1 MNFIILADKYQK
13 GMKSKG
19 AVGLIK
25 VNRRYTLF
33 ENQYDVIKSSFK
45 KSKIIYVYGFD
56 SKKINHFF
64 DSQKYKD
71 VIRIYNDKYE
81 DLNYAYSLA
90 LASEYMNKDFFI
102 LFGDAI
108 LKKEI
113 FSDFMPNNGS
123 QIFINKKEKAKLGCV
138 IDSNNIVQNISFD
151 LENYITDMYYI
162 HNTDN
167 DVIRS
172 LVNERKYNNCFVFEI
187 INKMID
193 AGTVFKT
200 IQKNQ
205 KNICGKI
212 SQKFRVEL

>member
-25 VNRRYTLF
+25 VNRKSTVF
-33 ENQYDVIKSSFK
+33 ENQYEIIKSCFK

-56 SKKINHFF
+56 SKKINLFF
-64 DSQKYKD
+64 DSKKYKD
-71 VIRIYNDKYE
+71 VIRIYNEKYE
-81 DLNYAYSLA
+81 DLNYSYSLS
-90 LASEYMNKDFFI
+90 LASEYMTKDFFV

-113 FSDFMPNNGS
+113 FSDFVSNNGS
-123 QIFINKKEKAKLGCV
+123 QIYINKKEKAKLGC
-138 IDSNNIVQNISFD
+138 ILDSNNIVQNISFD
-151 LENYITDMYYI
+151 LENYISDMYYI
-162 HNTDN
+162 HNKDN
-167 DVIRS
+167 QILQS
-172 LVNERKYNNCFVFEI
+172 LVNETKYNNCFVFEI

-193 AGTVFKT
+193 AGVVFSTV
-200 IQKNQ
+200 QKNQ
-205 KNICGKI
+205 KNICSKI